1 MQPITQA
8 SPDPSRDYSRPLQA
22 EQEFCGAMG
31 CFGLITSEN
40 PGPIRLLGCEP
51 AYPWVECRCLLTRGK
66 RPQRPLDRSGSDT
79 CDTMSAVPGAAELD
93 LVSGTRIRRWQVG
106 KQLDT

>member
-1 MQPITQA
+1 MHRFTRA
-8 SPDPSRDYSRPLQA
+8 RLFLSLDDSRHLRA